1 MDNEIDTQEIQRA
14 VEVLQQ
20 ADALVICTGAGMGV
34 DSGLPDFRGDSG
46 FWNAYPMYKNLNVNF
61 YDAANPIHFSRDP
74 EFGWGFYGHRT
85 NLYRATTPHEGY
97 ALLKNWIKALNIEN
111 FIVTSNVD
119 GQFQKAGY
127 DEQQILEVHGSI
139 HHLQCVQPCSKEIWY
154 NDEKIMVDTTTMRAQ
169 NLPRCPRC
177 HQLAR
182 PNILMFGDSNWLSQR
197 SNEQE
202 HRFNQFLLRN
212 NGKRL
217 VIIEMGAGT
226 AVPTIRHLT
235 QTLGRKSGACAI
247 RINLREAQISAPH
260 IGLAHGALTTLNA
273 MDQQLNQSNSALC

>member
-1 MDNEIDTQEIQRA
+1 MDNKIDNQQIQLA
-14 VEVLQQ
+14 VEALQQ

-34 DSGLPDFRGDSG
+34 DSGLPDFRGDKG
-46 FWNAYPMYKNLNVNF
+46 FWSAYPMYENLDVNF

-85 NLYRATTPHEGY
+85 NLYRATTPHAGY
-97 ALLKNWIKALNIEN
+97 TLLKNWIDKLNIDS

-127 DEQQILEVHGSI
+127 DDEQILEVHGSI
-139 HHLQCVQPCSKEIWY
+139 HHLQCLQPCSKDIWY
-154 NDEKIMVDTTTMRAQ
+154 NNEQITVDTTTMRAQ
-169 NLPRCPRC
+169 NLPCCPHC

-182 PNILMFGDSNWLSQR
+182 PNILMFGDSSWLSQR
-197 SNEQE
+197 SNDQE
-202 HRFNQFLLRN
+202 RHFNQFLIRN

-235 QTLGRKSGACAI
+235 QTLARKKGACAI
-247 RINLREAQISAPH
+247 RINLREAQISPPH
-260 IGLAHGALTTLNA
+260 ISLSHGALETLQTI
-273 MDQQLNQSNSALC
+273 DQHLNQSKSTS